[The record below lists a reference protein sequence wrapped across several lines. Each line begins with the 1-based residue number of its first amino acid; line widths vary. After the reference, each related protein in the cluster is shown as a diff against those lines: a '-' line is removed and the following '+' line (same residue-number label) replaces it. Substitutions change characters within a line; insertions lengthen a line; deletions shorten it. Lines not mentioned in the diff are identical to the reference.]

1 MPRQALDNR
10 QISGARLSGRAGC
23 GYSTGAAF
31 PGCFIFPQ
39 FYCDKFSTID
49 IFPCPPSMSHAPHL
63 PIFTL
68 ARAKVGERL
77 RVVTICP
84 DCPECLRLR
93 ELGFQDRVEVR
104 KIADGAALICSIM
117 GMRVAIGRDLG
128 EHVRVEKIAA

>member
-1 MPRQALDNR
+1 
-10 QISGARLSGRAGC
+10 
-23 GYSTGAAF
+23 
-31 PGCFIFPQ
+31 
-39 FYCDKFSTID
+39 
-49 IFPCPPSMSHAPHL
+49 MSNSSSKPT
-63 PIFTL
+63 FTL
-68 ARAKVGERL
+68 ARARVGERL

-104 KIADGAALICSIM
+104 KIADGAAIICSVM

>member
-1 MPRQALDNR
+1 MTPEGREISHLTAPAKIAAKRRAASRLIALWRATTNLLRQ
-10 QISGARLSGRAGC
+10 RLNYC
-23 GYSTGAAF
+23 YF
-31 PGCFIFPQ
+31 PH
-39 FYCDKFSTID
+39 
-49 IFPCPPSMSHAPHL
+49 PSIMHTVSHKPSY
-63 PIFTL
+63 TL
-68 ARAKVGERL
+68 ARARVGERL

-104 KIADGAALICSIM
+104 KIADGAAIICSIM